1 MHAPTVPSGPTSAP
15 GGGIRTAGLTLTELD
30 AKKSNMEAELRAL
43 GAVLESHNVDMNT
56 SLLTPDGFPRA
67 DLDVA
72 QIRTTR
78 SRIIHLRNDYKQLM
92 DVIEKAVHAHF
103 EFLQKNPISVSEN
116 TTPHTNGTTNGVNG
130 SSDRMPPAVLEPP
143 FAKVNSVVDAS
154 PAQEAGLKSQDL
166 IREFGYVNRRNHD
179 GLKKVAECVMG
190 NEGQNVLVKVSRG
203 IGFDAQEVTLTLT
216 PRKDWGGRGMLG
228 CHIVPI

>member
-1 MHAPTVPSGPTSAP
+1 
-15 GGGIRTAGLTLTELD
+15 
-30 AKKSNMEAELRAL
+30 
-43 GAVLESHNVDMNT
+43 MNT
-56 SLLTPDGFPRA
+56 PLLTPDGFPRA

-78 SRIIHLRNDYKQLM
+78 ARIIHLRNDYKELM
-92 DVIEKAVHAHF
+92 VVIEKAVHAHF
-103 EFLQKNPISVSEN
+103 ENLQKNPVQAATSA
-116 TTPHTNGTTNGVNG
+116 PLANGTTNGVNG
-130 SSDRMPPAVLEPP
+130 THATRAAATILEPP
-143 FAKVNSVVDAS
+143 FAKVNSVVEGS
-154 PAQEAGLKSQDL
+154 PAEQAGLKPQDL

-203 IGFDAQEVTLTLT
+203 IGFDAQEMNLTLV